1 MTRTEAETLAKA
13 RTLLELYAIIRAGA
27 ELSETTEEDALVLE
41 VVDAEIR
48 NRMGEDH
55 PVGLA
60 SLLAPRD

>member
-1 MTRTEAETLAKA
+1 MTRTEAEELAKK
-13 RTLLELYAIIRAGA
+13 RTLNELYAIIRAGRDCA
-27 ELSETTEEDALVLE
+27 FTAEDALVLE

-48 NRMGEDH
+48 ARKGQDH

>member
-1 MTRTEAETLAKA
+1 MTRTEAEALAKA

-27 ELSETTEEDALVLE
+27 ELSEATEEDALVLE

>member
-60 SLLAPRD
+60 SLLAPRN

>member
-1 MTRTEAETLAKA
+1 MTRQEAQQLAKA
-13 RTLLELYAIIRAGA
+13 RTLAELYAIIRAGRDCEGTA
-27 ELSETTEEDALVLE
+27 EDALVLE

-48 NRMGEDH
+48 ARKGQDH